1 MRTTL
6 DLEKPVLDGLRR
18 LQKEE
23 KRPLGKIASRLL
35 AESLAEKRAKGKKR
49 LAFKWVSADM
59 GAKVDLADKDALYRE
74 LDKP

>member
-23 KRPLGKIASRLL
+23 KLPLGSIASRLL
-35 AESLAEKRAKGKKR
+35 AEALAGKETPQLKRP
-49 LAFKWVSADM
+49 FKWVSAEM
-59 GAKVDLADKDALYRE
+59 GSKVDLGDKDALYRE
-74 LDKP
+74 LDRA

>member
-6 DLEKPVLDGLRR
+6 DLEKPVLEGLRK

-23 KRPLGKIASRLL
+23 KLPLGKIASRLL
-35 AESLAEKRAKGKKR
+35 AEALAGNGSPQPKRK
-49 LAFKWVSADM
+49 FKWVSAEM

-74 LDKP
+74 LDRA

>member
-6 DLEKPVLDGLRR
+6 DLEKPVLEGLKR

-23 KRPLGKIASRLL
+23 KLPLGKIASRLL
-35 AESLAEKRAKGKKR
+35 AEALAGKRSAQPKR
-49 LAFKWVSADM
+49 PFKWVSADM

-74 LDKP
+74 LDRS

>member
-6 DLEKPVLDGLRR
+6 DLEKPVLDGLRK

-23 KRPLGKIASRLL
+23 KIPLGKIASRLL
-35 AESLAEKRAKGKKR
+35 AEALAKKVSAGKKR
-49 LAFKWVSADM
+49 TPFKWVTADM
-59 GAKVDLADKDALYRE
+59 GAKVDISDKDALYRE